1 MRMSIKL
8 DKNEDE
14 DKESMKLDKNEDQ
27 DTKSGG
33 S

>member
-14 DKESMKLDKNEDQ
+14 DKERMKLDKNEDQ